1 MVQYQNPNI
10 VHSYRTHDTTHY
22 TNTITW
28 QGFVRRSTTT
38 TCLVLLLHLL
48 IKLPSYMATTLPRDQ
63 TRSSH
68 VWSSHLLKRFKR
80 LLGEESPAQV
90 LIRKSS
96 CRKFPW
102 RSKWLYAK
110 KIAKKIAW
118 TESTLLSS
126 RSIKTIYNL

>member
-1 MVQYQNPNI
+1 MYDWTLFVKYQRNVVQYRNPNI
-10 VHSYRTHDTTHY
+10 GHSYRTHDTTHY

-28 QGFVRRSTTT
+28 PGFVRKSTTT

-48 IKLPSYMATTLPRDQ
+48 IKLPSYMATTLPRYQ

-96 CRKFPW
+96 WIFTDGDSFLW
-102 RSKWLYAK
+102 RSKWLYAIPK
-110 KIAKKIAW
+110 KIA
-118 TESTLLSS
+118 
-126 RSIKTIYNL
+126 